1 MNITNHFV
9 DRYFQRVLKTELPDV
24 KYDGLKQI
32 VRKDMDLKMTPL
44 QKSNMLFLSGSGSRS
59 KIPMGGGFRLVT
71 DNNSAITVY

>member
-1 MNITNHFV
+1 MQLTNHYI
-9 DRYFQRVLKTELPDV
+9 DRYFQRVLKTTPPELC
-24 KYDGLKQI
+24 YDNLKQI

>member
-44 QKSNMLFLSGSGSRS
+44 QKNNLLFMSGSGSRS
-59 KIPMGGGFRLVT
+59 RVPIGDGFRLVT
-71 DNNSAITVY
+71 QNNSAITIY